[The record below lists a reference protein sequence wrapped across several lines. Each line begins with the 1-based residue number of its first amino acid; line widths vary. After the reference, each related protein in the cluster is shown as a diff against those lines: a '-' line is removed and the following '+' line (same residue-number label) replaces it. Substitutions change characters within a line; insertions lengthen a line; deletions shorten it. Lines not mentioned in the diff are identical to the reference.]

1 MDISEKKRK
10 TIRQKVSSMVLAI
23 TVISLLLTSL
33 IGVFSMLRIQKK
45 SKVALL
51 NQTVQKLH
59 AFSEG
64 KAKLADLELR
74 NFLDCTSQFADY
86 INDIYKNPSHFKEKE
101 VLPPDAKNGGTWVL
115 QRTFASEKNK
125 YIDVKRELNLL
136 GNVEQIFKPIIHT
149 YNDKIL
155 SIYIATENGFMV
167 SYDPNSDN
175 DKANDG
181 ISEVYYDYFN
191 SPWYLLAK
199 NAGKTCFTDVY
210 SDSFEHGLMISCAS
224 PFYDAEKNFKGVVCM
239 DVLISDLYNATVNVS
254 DIEGAY
260 AFLIDTKG
268 NAISPAPVIASI
280 FDDKNLDD
288 SIREKMLNKE
298 NNVELTSHD
307 VYYAYSPLE
316 TTDWEFCIC
325 IPQKTVLE
333 PVADMARHIRIA
345 IIIFAILMILIIAI
359 VTGIVQDFAQTLT
372 RPLESLVEDVKII
385 SKGNFE
391 RRARAFENDEIG
403 DLASCVNAMSVSLQK
418 YISDLTAVTAEKE
431 RIGAELNVATKIQAD
446 MLPQIYPAFPDH
458 KEFDLFGTMDPAKE
472 VGGDLYDYL
481 LLDDD
486 HLMIVVGDVSGKGV
500 PAALFMVIA
509 KTLLETHSIQ
519 RLSPSEIFQT
529 TNNELCKGNETGL
542 FVTCWLGIITLST
555 GEMRFVN
562 AGHPF
567 PVLYHNGEFDF
578 VKTKPNFV
586 LGGMDGL
593 PFTEHTITLE
603 KGDRL
608 LVYTDGVT
616 EATDA
621 NEKLFGDDR
630 LLAAMKGT
638 EKMTAP
644 ETCKALRKSI
654 DEFVGDAEQ
663 FDDIT
668 MLQLILK
675 E

>member
-10 TIRQKVSSMVLAI
+10 TIRHKVNFMVLKI
-23 TVISLLLTSL
+23 TMTSLLLTSL

-45 SKVALL
+45 SKIALL

-64 KAKLADLELR
+64 KAKLADSELGK
-74 NFLDCTSQFADY
+74 FLDCTTQFSDY
-86 INDIYKNPSHFKEKE
+86 IHDIYTNPSQFKEKE

-181 ISEVYYDYFN
+181 IAEVYYDYFD
-191 SPWYLLAK
+191 SPWYVLAK

-224 PFYDAEKNFKGVVCM
+224 PFYDANNKFKGVVCM
-239 DVLISDLYNATVNVS
+239 DVLISDLYNATVDVS

-268 NAISPAPVIASI
+268 NAISPDPVIASVY
-280 FDDKNLDD
+280 DDESLDD
-288 SIREKMLNKE
+288 SIRDKMLHKGNA
-298 NNVELTSHD
+298 VELTSHD
-307 VYYAYSPLE
+307 VYYAYSPLQS
-316 TTDWEFCIC
+316 TDWEFCIC

-333 PVADMARHIRIA
+333 PVADMARHIRFA
-345 IIIFAILMILIIAI
+345 IIFFAFLMLSIIVI
-359 VTGIVQDFAQTLT
+359 VSAVVQSFAQTLT
-372 RPLESLVEDVKII
+372 RPIEALVEDVEII

-418 YISDLTAVTAEKE
+418 YIADLTAVTAEKE

-519 RLSPSEIFQT
+519 RLSPSEIFQR

-542 FVTCWLGIITLST
+542 FVTCWLGIVTLST

-567 PVLYHNGEFDF
+567 PVLYHNGEFTF

-586 LGGMDGL
+586 LGGMEGL

-630 LLAAMKGT
+630 LMAAMKGT
-638 EKMTAP
+638 EKLTAP

-654 DEFVGDAEQ
+654 DAFVGDAEQ

-675 E
+675 D

>member
-1 MDISEKKRK
+1 MDITEKKRK
-10 TIRQKVSSMVLAI
+10 TIRHKVNSMVLAI
-23 TVISLLLTSL
+23 TMTSLLLTSV
-33 IGVFSMLRIQKK
+33 IGVFSMLRIQNK
-45 SKVALL
+45 SKKALL
-51 NQTVQKLH
+51 AQTVQKLDS
-59 AFSEG
+59 FSEG
-64 KAKLADLELR
+64 KANLADSELGK
-74 NFLDCTSQFADY
+74 FLNCTSQFSDY
-86 INDIYKNPSHFKEKE
+86 IHGLYNKPTDYKEKE
-101 VLPPDAKNGGTWVL
+101 VLPPDAKNGGKWVL
-115 QRTFASEKNK
+115 QRTFATEKNRFV
-125 YIDVKRELNLL
+125 DVKKELGLL
-136 GNVEQIFKPIIHT
+136 GNVEQLFKPVINT
-149 YNDKIL
+149 YQDKIL
-155 SIYIATENGFMV
+155 SIYIATESGFMI

-181 ISEVYYDYFN
+181 IAEVYYDYFD
-191 SPWYLLAK
+191 SPWYQLAK
-199 NAGKTCFTDVY
+199 NKGKTCFTDVY

-224 PFYDAEKNFKGVVCM
+224 PFYTAENKFAGVVCM
-239 DVLISDLYNATVNVS
+239 DVLISDLYNATVDVS

-268 NAISPAPVIASI
+268 NAISPSPVIASI
-280 FDDKNLDD
+280 FNDENLDD
-288 SIREKMLNKE
+288 DVREKMLHKE
-298 NNVELTSHD
+298 HDVNLTSHN
-307 VYYAYSPLE
+307 VYYAYSPLQ
-316 TTDWEFCIC
+316 TTEWEFCIC
-325 IPQKTVLE
+325 IPQQTVLE
-333 PVADMARHIRIA
+333 PVTEMNRQIRFA
-345 IIIFAILMILIIAI
+345 IIVFAIIMISIIALVSVI
-359 VTGIVQDFAQTLT
+359 VHDFAQTLT
-372 RPLESLVEDVKII
+372 HPIEALVEDVKII
-385 SKGNFE
+385 SKGNLD

-403 DLASCVNAMSVSLQK
+403 DLAACVNSMSVSLQK